1 MYYETK
7 SKTVSVH
14 TSNLFKG
21 VAYLWVV
28 LKEMDAAGLS
38 FYSSSSS
45 SAVVITTIAT
55 EIITVAVAA
64 MTTVVVAAD
73 KVLHKNPLRH
83 HEGDFFKAS
92 SGLNP

>member
-1 MYYETK
+1 MKRNQKRFQFIHQIY
-7 SKTVSVH
+7 
-14 TSNLFKG
+14 LFKG

-45 SAVVITTIAT
+45 SAVVITAIAT
-55 EIITVAVAA
+55 EIIITVAVAA

-73 KVLHKNPLRH
+73 KVLHKNPLRDN
-83 HEGDFFKAS
+83 EGDFF
-92 SGLNP
+92 